1 MAGAWSA
8 RDPRVQVT
16 LAEAGE
22 VLGCDLA
29 GLIADGPQ
37 AELDDTYNQQPAIL
51 AASVAIL
58 RSARSAGLLPEPLLV
73 AGHSLGEFSALVAA
87 ASLEFRAAL
96 RLVRERG
103 RLMRAAGTVAGGRMV
118 AVLGLDD
125 DVVVDTVA
133 RFPGAQVANFNA
145 PGQVVISGAAAAV
158 EAASAALADAG
169 AKRLVPLPITI
180 AAHSALM
187 APAAA
192 DFATAVADT
201 ALIPPRMP
209 VVVNRTGEPVE
220 DVVELRQ
227 ALAGQLTSP
236 VHWTGSVER
245 MLAEGVTTFY
255 EVGPGGVLTGLA
267 RRIAR
272 ARGRDDITFVN
283 LAEPP
288 A

>member
-1 MAGAWSA
+1 MAGAWCD
-8 RDPRVQVT
+8 RDPVARAT

-22 VLGCDLA
+22 VLGFDLA
-29 GLIADGPQ
+29 GLIAEGPQ

-58 RSARSAGLLPEPLLV
+58 RAARARDVLPEPLLV
-73 AGHSLGEFSALVAA
+73 AGHSLGEFTALVAA
-87 ASLEFRAAL
+87 EALEFPAAL
-96 RLVRERG
+96 GLVRERG
-103 RLMRAAGTVAGGRMV
+103 RLMRAAGTAAGGRMV

-125 DVVVDTVA
+125 DVVVRIVE
-133 RFPGAQVANFNA
+133 RFPGAQVANFNS
-145 PGQVVISGAAAAV
+145 PGQVVISGAVDAV
-158 EAASAALADAG
+158 EAASNALADAG

-192 DFATAVADT
+192 DFAAAVAAT
-201 ALIPPRMP
+201 AIVKPRVP
-209 VVVNRTGEPVE
+209 VVVNCSAEPVVE
-220 DVVELRQ
+220 VSELRR

-236 VHWTGSVER
+236 VRWTGSVER
-245 MLAEGVTTFY
+245 MLAAGVDTFY

-272 ARGRDDITFVN
+272 HGGWADLTFVN